1 MIKLIL
7 FFFLGILLTY
17 GYYNSIKDYN
27 FYIRIGEIPENET
40 SKIHRG
46 DAIIGEE
53 KGVSVY
59 NAVKINNLW
68 HIVMPPVFKEGQG
81 HTYEALIQNVTECR
95 FRIDSPQ
102 KVYLVK
108 GKVVGNGSDFEPV
121 IKNVKI
127 IKDLTE
133 QFKLFQKPTEYTL
146 EQIKEI
152 EKKHNN
158 I

>member
-17 GYYNSIKDYN
+17 GYYNCIKDYN

-68 HIVMPPVFKEGQG
+68 YIVMPPVFKEGQG
-81 HTYEALIQNVTECR
+81 QTYEALIQNVTECR

-127 IKDLTE
+127 IKELTE
-133 QFKLFQKPTEYTL
+133 QFKQFQKPAEYTL